1 MQQNGEEIYNPNQPL
16 DHHAL
21 EIFLFVIGFVI
32 SQSEMA
38 SHYSFKLPLFSA
50 RTHAFPLKKRIFAK
64 ILSYM
69 G

>member
-32 SQSEMA
+32 S
-38 SHYSFKLPLFSA
+38 
-50 RTHAFPLKKRIFAK
+50 
-64 ILSYM
+64 
-69 G
+69 